1 MSGTGQ
7 EIITYTIDTSELER
21 IASENLQLS
30 QQLYDF
36 ASIQAN
42 KAESIGVC
50 VLVLLGSL
58 LGALIF
64 RHLRK

>member
-1 MSGTGQ
+1 MSGTEQ
-7 EIITYTIDTSELER
+7 EIITYTIDTSQLER
-21 IASENLQLS
+21 IGQEQLQLT
-30 QQLYDF
+30 QQIYDF
-36 ASIQAN
+36 ASEQAN

-50 VLVLLGSL
+50 VLVILGAL

>member
-21 IASENLQLS
+21 IGTEQLQLT

-36 ASIQAN
+36 AIIQAN

-50 VLVLLGSL
+50 VLVILGAL

>member
-1 MSGTGQ
+1 MSGIGQ

-21 IASENLQLS
+21 IGTEQLQLT
-30 QQLYDF
+30 QHLYDF
-36 ASIQAN
+36 AIIQAN

-50 VLVLLGSL
+50 VLVILGAL